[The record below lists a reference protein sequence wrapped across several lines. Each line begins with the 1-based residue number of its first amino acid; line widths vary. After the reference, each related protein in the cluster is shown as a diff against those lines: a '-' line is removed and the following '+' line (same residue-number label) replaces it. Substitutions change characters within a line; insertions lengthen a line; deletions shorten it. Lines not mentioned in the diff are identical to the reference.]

1 MLSKVGS
8 VAHAGGLWVWN
19 CELLLVVTT
28 RIAPCWMGLGSLKW
42 GGAAVP
48 VERVEYTM
56 WPVDG
61 ACGLGQIAG
70 GVAFGDDAIMDES
83 GTWECL
89 VTACCRPG
97 CRHSESLRFVDFA
110 SWFSNPIENNVLF
123 QVNVCLHDVGA
134 QHREWGQKMTHK
146 LIASSSPHMTRNVA
160 RHRITCKS
168 PQREMH
174 ASREGWQ
181 S

>member
-1 MLSKVGS
+1 MSCFRFQSWVCGACKQLALSKVGS
-8 VAHAGGLWVWN
+8 VAHASGLWVWN
-19 CELLLVVTT
+19 GELLLVMTT

-61 ACGLGQIAG
+61 ACGLGQIAW

-89 VTACCRPG
+89 LVTACCRPG
-97 CRHSESLRFVDFA
+97 CRHSESLRVLDFA
-110 SWFSNPIENNVLF
+110 S
-123 QVNVCLHDVGA
+123 LHVP
-134 QHREWGQKMTHK
+134 
-146 LIASSSPHMTRNVA
+146 SSAGSRTR
-160 RHRITCKS
+160 
-168 PQREMH
+168 
-174 ASREGWQ
+174 
-181 S
+181 

>member
-1 MLSKVGS
+1 MDARFRGHELLALSKVGS
-8 VAHAGGLWVWN
+8 VSHASGLWVWN
-19 CELLLVVTT
+19 GELLLVVTT

-61 ACGLGQIAG
+61 ACGLGQIAW

-83 GTWECL
+83 GTWEYLL

-97 CRHSESLRFVDFA
+97 CRHSESLRVLDFA
-110 SWFSNPIENNVLF
+110 S
-123 QVNVCLHDVGA
+123 LHVP
-134 QHREWGQKMTHK
+134 
-146 LIASSSPHMTRNVA
+146 SSAGSRTR
-160 RHRITCKS
+160 
-168 PQREMH
+168 
-174 ASREGWQ
+174 
-181 S
+181 

>member
-1 MLSKVGS
+1 MDARFRGHELLSLSKVGS
-8 VAHAGGLWVWN
+8 VAHARGLWVWN
-19 CELLLVVTT
+19 GELHLLVVTT

-48 VERVEYTM
+48 VERVESTM

-61 ACGLGQIAG
+61 ACGLGQIAW

-97 CRHSESLRFVDFA
+97 CRHSESLRLVDFA
-110 SWFSNPIENNVLF
+110 SWFSHPIEMF
-123 QVNVCLHDVGA
+123 HVNVCLHDVGA
-134 QHREWGQKMTHK
+134 QHRGSGVKK
-146 LIASSSPHMTRNVA
+146 
-160 RHRITCKS
+160 
-168 PQREMH
+168 
-174 ASREGWQ
+174 
-181 S
+181 